1 MSSAFLVA
9 PSRHTRSFHNQKTQY
24 GENSIDRAVKSGLI
38 TSIDAELIRKFIVEL
53 RATRGISVGRANKI
67 IFTVVSWRRFI
78 GEYRQNSIH
87 DLYAGI
93 TRLNDARIKGRPYK
107 QNSRRDFL
115 NFLKRFYQW
124 LIIQDYSSIKKGAI
138 EEITSPRRDTMTK
151 TAEQLLSEDQILAMI
166 EACQNSRDRALLA
179 VMYEGGFRVEE
190 MGILSWGQVKFDPH
204 LKSEKISDDSFAGLG
219 DATPFTLQNRHG
231 TFTDCV

>member
-93 TRLNDARIKGRPYK
+93 TRLNDARIKGRLG
-107 QNSRRDFL
+107 FL
-115 NFLKRFYQW
+115 QSHDLF
-124 LIIQDYSSIKKGAI
+124 I
-138 EEITSPRRDTMTK
+138 
-151 TAEQLLSEDQILAMI
+151 
-166 EACQNSRDRALLA
+166 
-179 VMYEGGFRVEE
+179 
-190 MGILSWGQVKFDPH
+190 VK
-204 LKSEKISDDSFAGLG
+204 
-219 DATPFTLQNRHG
+219 
-231 TFTDCV
+231 